1 MTYVVKL
8 TERARGDL
16 KRLYAFMLDRDE
28 AAAARALDA
37 ITQSM
42 ELLQEFPFSCRKAPG
57 ENSLLR
63 ELLVPFGSFGYIVL
77 FRIDDNKTVTI
88 AAVRHQR
95 EDDYH

>member
-1 MTYVVKL
+1 MTYAVKL

-16 KRLYAFMLDRDE
+16 KRLYAFMLDHDE

-42 ELLQEFPFSCRKAPG
+42 ELLQEFPFSCRKASG

>member
-1 MTYVVKL
+1 MTYAVKL

-42 ELLQEFPFSCRKAPG
+42 EMLQEFPFSCRKAPG

>member
-1 MTYVVKL
+1 MTYAIKL

-28 AAAARALDA
+28 EAAARALDT

-42 ELLQEFPFSCRKAPG
+42 ELLKEFPFSCRKATG
-57 ENSLLR
+57 ETAFLR
-63 ELLVPFGSFGYIVL
+63 ELLVPFGSSGYIVL
-77 FRIDDNKTVTI
+77 FRIDNDKTVTI